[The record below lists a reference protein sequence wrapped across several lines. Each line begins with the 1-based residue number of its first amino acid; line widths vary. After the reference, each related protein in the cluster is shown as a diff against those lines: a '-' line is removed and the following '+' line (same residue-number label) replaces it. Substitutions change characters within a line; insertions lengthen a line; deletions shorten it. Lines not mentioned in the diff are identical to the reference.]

1 MHPAFPPSAPGPNSP
16 PQAPLGFDDE
26 GEDLGVNVRRY
37 VSAIFRYK
45 WLVMG
50 LGLLGAAGGFA
61 LTKAVRP
68 IYEAQ
73 ASIQVPPPNRLGVA
87 ANPLRAQPLLE
98 GLGWVEL
105 LRSWAV
111 LDEVVKQARLYLEV
125 EALPDSVAFREFG
138 IDEVFVPGSYAA
150 TVTPQGIVL
159 ASRDGQRA
167 DTAAAGDSLGR
178 PFGFRWVPGNLPADR
193 EVRFIVRGPRDAAV
207 RLGNDLGTFLP
218 QDGALLRLTLRGQD
232 PVATAATIN
241 SLAMRFV
248 EVASLLKREKLA
260 MTSEVLREQLANS
273 RVELADAERAL
284 ELFKVRTITLPSDR
298 GALPIA
304 AGIAETRDPVRQA
317 FFQLKIDRDDLVRDR
332 DAIARALRLAADSGQ
347 SLVISLG
354 TIGAVQEQPE
364 LVSSMTA
371 ITTRRGE
378 ARQMRVVFAPTH
390 PPLLQLEREIA
401 ALETETLPAQV
412 RGLLAALDTR
422 ISQFDERIAASSR
435 EMQQIPL
442 RVTEE
447 NRLERDVD
455 VKQMIFT
462 QMQSAYEQAR
472 LSELSASPDVR
483 LLDSA
488 VPPTRPVRDQ
498 VIVLLFGSAFAGF
511 AFGLGLALLLDKLDK
526 RVRYPEQVS
535 KDLGLQ
541 ILGALPLLRKT
552 SSGAWR
558 EVDEEQL
565 LEAVRSLRMSLLY
578 AHGTAGAFLTTV
590 TSPGSGDG
598 KSFVSLQLARSLAQS
613 GRRTLLVDG
622 DNRRGH
628 LHREAGVPRRPGLT
642 DLLMGRAT
650 LPEVV
655 HSIGDGVDLI
665 PAGTSRQNAPEL
677 LASPEMMRL
686 MSELRPQYQAI
697 VLDSP
702 PLGAGVDPL
711 VLASHSGTM
720 VMVMR
725 TGVTDR
731 ELAEARLHDL
741 QRLPIR
747 VLGAILND
755 VKASGVYRYYGY
767 LPGYRTRNEDE
778 DVSPARVTSGRRI
791 SGGRAQV

>member
-1 MHPAFPPSAPGPNSP
+1 M
-16 PQAPLGFDDE
+16 GFEDDDE
-26 GEDLGVNVRRY
+26 EAGLNVRRY
-37 VSAIFRYK
+37 VAAVFRYK
-45 WLVMG
+45 WLV
-50 LGLLGAAGGFA
+50 LGLFILGAAGGFA

-68 IYEAQ
+68 VYEAQ
-73 ASIQVPPPNRLGVA
+73 ASIQVPPPNRFGAA

-105 LRSWAV
+105 MRSWAV
-111 LDEVVKQARLYLEV
+111 LDEVVKQAKLYLEV
-125 EALPDSVAFREFG
+125 QNLADSVAFRGFAINEF
-138 IDEVFVPGSYAA
+138 FAPGSYTARA
-150 TVTPQGIVL
+150 IPEGIELV
-159 ASRDGQRA
+159 SRNDLRA
-167 DTAAAGDSLGR
+167 DTAAVGDSLGQA
-178 PFGFRWVPGNLPADR
+178 FGFRWVPGAMPADR
-193 EVRFIVRGPRDAAV
+193 EVGFIVRGPRDAAV

-218 QDGALLRLTLRGQD
+218 QEGALLRITLRGQD
-232 PVATAATIN
+232 PIATANTIN
-241 SLAMRFV
+241 ALAMRFV
-248 EVASLLKREKLA
+248 EVATLLKREKLA
-260 MTSEVLREQLANS
+260 MTSEVLFNQLGNA
-273 RVELADAERAL
+273 RIELAEAERAL
-284 ELFKVRTITLPSDR
+284 ESFKVRTITLPSDR
-298 GALPIA
+298 GAAPIA

-317 FFQLKIDRDDLVRDR
+317 FFQLKLDRDALVRDR
-332 DAIARALRLAADSGQ
+332 DAVARALRLAADSGQ

-364 LVSSMTA
+364 LVASLTA
-371 ITTRRGE
+371 ITERKGS

-401 ALETETLPAQV
+401 VLETETLPMQV
-412 RGLLAALDTR
+412 RGLLSALDTR
-422 ISQFDERIAASSR
+422 IAQFDERIAASSR

-498 VIVLLFGSAFAGF
+498 VIVILFGGAFGGF
-511 AFGLGLALLLDKLDK
+511 AFGLGLALLLDRLDR

-535 KDLGLQ
+535 KDLGLP
-541 ILGALPLLRKT
+541 ILGAIPLMRKT
-552 SSGAWR
+552 SSGKWR
-558 EVDEEQL
+558 ADDEDQL

-578 AHGTAGAFLTTV
+578 AHGTAGPFLTTV

-598 KSFVSLQLARSLAQS
+598 KSFVSLQLAHSFAQS

-628 LHREAGVPRRPGLT
+628 LHREAGVQRRPGLT
-642 DLLMGRAT
+642 DVLMGRAT
-650 LPEVV
+650 LDEAI
-655 HSIGDGVDLI
+655 HSIGEGVDLI

-686 MSELRPQYQAI
+686 MSDLRGRYQAI

-711 VLASHSGTM
+711 VLASHSNTL
-720 VMVMR
+720 VMIMR
-725 TGVTDR
+725 TGVTDK
-731 ELAEARLHDL
+731 ELAGARLHDL
-741 QRLPIR
+741 QRLPVR
-747 VLGAILND
+747 VLGAVLND
-755 VKASGVYRYYGY
+755 VKPSGVYRYYGY
-767 LPGYRTRNEDE
+767 LPGYRTRDEDE
-778 DVSPARVTSGRRI
+778 ETAPAGPSSRRI